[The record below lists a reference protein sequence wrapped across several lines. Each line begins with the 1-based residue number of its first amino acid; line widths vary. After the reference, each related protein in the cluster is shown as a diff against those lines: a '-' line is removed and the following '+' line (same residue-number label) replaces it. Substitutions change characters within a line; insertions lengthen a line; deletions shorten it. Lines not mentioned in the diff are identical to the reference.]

1 MWLAGDKG
9 LLSTDKLVWE
19 CQLPTSPEIK
29 RIHISGMIVM
39 RLDAL
44 S

>member
-1 MWLAGDKG
+1 MLVAGDKG
-9 LLSTDKLVWE
+9 FLSTDKLVWE

-29 RIHISGMIVM
+29 RIHISGMIIM

-44 S
+44 N